1 MDNAKQN
8 NGISLFALIAMVITS
23 AIGAGI
29 FDLPTT
35 LARAATPGVTLLTW
49 GITGIGIMALA
60 LSLKNLV
67 LFKPELEG
75 VSDYA
80 RAGFGDYVGFVSG
93 WGYWLSAWL
102 GNIAFATMMMSAV
115 GYFFPS
121 FESGNSWQAVLVASL
136 LSWFLTWFV
145 ARGVESAAAINA
157 IVTVCKLVPL
167 AAFALMAAISFKF
180 DVFTAHFWS
189 NFIVNTAGQVNFS
202 GLSFTGSGSFMEQM
216 KGCLMAMMWVFVGIE
231 GAAMLASRA
240 KKKSDAGKATVI
252 GLISLLVIY
261 VFLTMLPYGYLPQ
274 SELVKMKSPAI
285 LYLFQSMTGT
295 LGGAFIAVGMI
306 ITIFGAWISWTI
318 LPSEAT
324 SLMTKQQILPSWF
337 GVMNKNNAPANSLW
351 LTQGFIQIFLI
362 SILFTDQAYTFAYS
376 LCTSAIIVC
385 YFLVGAYQ
393 MKLGMQEKKAG
404 WIVEGLIALA
414 FQLMAILL
422 AGLTYL
428 WLTTVLYAIG
438 LIFYFRAR
446 KEYGYEVSNHEKIA
460 SVVLILVAI
469 GAIIALA
476 TGFITI

>member
-49 GITGIGIMALA
+49 GITGVGIMALA

-157 IVTVCKLVPL
+157 VVTVCKLVPL

-202 GLSFTGSGSFMEQM
+202 GLTFTGPGSFMEQM

-295 LGGAFIAVGMI
+295 LGGAFIALGMI

-404 WIVEGLIALA
+404 WVVEGLVALA

-460 SVVLILVAI
+460 SVVLTLVAI